1 MSMQDPISDLFTR
14 IRNAQ
19 SAKHPDVNIPSSKM
33 KVAIAAVLKEEG
45 YIEGFETSLND
56 QNKPVLNISL
66 KYFNNKPV
74 IEMIRRISTP
84 GLRKY
89 TSVKD
94 MPEVLDK
101 LGIAI
106 VSTSKGI
113 MTGRAAKQARCG
125 GEILCYVA

>member
-1 MSMQDPISDLFTR
+1 MSMQDPISDFFTR

-19 SAKHPDVNIPSSKM
+19 SAKHAQVSMPSSKM
-33 KVAIAAVLKEEG
+33 KVAIAQVLKEEG
-45 YIEGFETSLND
+45 YIEDFEASVNEENKASL
-56 QNKPVLNISL
+56 QITL

-74 IEMIRRISTP
+74 IESIRRISTP

-106 VSTSKGI
+106 ISTSKGI
-113 MTGRAAKQARCG
+113 MTGRAAKRAGCG
-125 GEILCYVA
+125 GEVLCYVA

>member
-1 MSMQDPISDLFTR
+1 MSMQDPISDFFTR

-19 SAKHPDVNIPSSKM
+19 SAKHAQVSIPSSKM
-33 KVAIAAVLKEEG
+33 KVAIAQVLKEEG
-45 YIEGFETSLND
+45 YIEDFETSVND
-56 QNKPVLNISL
+56 QNKATLLITL

-74 IEMIRRISTP
+74 IEMIRRVSTP

-89 TSVKD
+89 TSVKE

-106 VSTSKGI
+106 ISTSKGI
-113 MTGRAAKQARCG
+113 MTGQAAKKAGCG

>member
-1 MSMQDPISDLFTR
+1 MSMQDPISDFFTR

-19 SAKHPDVNIPSSKM
+19 TAKHADVKIPSSKM
-33 KVAIAAVLKEEG
+33 KVAIAAVLKDEG
-45 YIEGFETSLND
+45 YIEEFEVITSDDKKPTLLITLKYLND
-56 QNKPVLNISL
+56 R
-66 KYFNNKPV
+66 PV

-89 TSVKD
+89 TSVDD

-106 VSTSKGI
+106 ISTSKGI
-113 MTGRAAKQARCG
+113 MTGRAAVKAGCG
-125 GEILCYVA
+125 GEILCHVA